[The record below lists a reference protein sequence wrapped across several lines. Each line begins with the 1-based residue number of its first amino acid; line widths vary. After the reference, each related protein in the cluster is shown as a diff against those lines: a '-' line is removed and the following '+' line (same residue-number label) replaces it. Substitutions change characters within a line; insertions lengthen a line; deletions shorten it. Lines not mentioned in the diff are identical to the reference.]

1 MSNKKDFKYFSFGM
15 SKETMKDYIANTSSE
30 KHFKGGPYAPYR
42 YSTELTQCIIRAITE
57 GAVEYDAKDEE
68 MFKILV
74 SLIKTCGCDDKGVYS
89 NNAHSALKKIC
100 IARGL
105 PENAITLDDK
115 KETGAIKSLGNKI
128 KGFFGFGKKNKNNNE
143 AKDTQPTP
151 EQPKEKVAEQKTP
164 KTKNKGLWR
173 TLAVTGAVVTAGLA
187 TMFVAKCASD
197 KQNNQDAKTP
207 VKSEIVKP
215 NAQSKSNTK
224 WTYTWGQTNDK
235 KTAQWPVKPFTTKQA
250 TSKTHQQNVTR
261 ADSAKIIAINN
272 FCDSSLD
279 ILMGKKKR
287 DALYNKIQNQVT
299 RGIFK
304 IPSGMSVQRIAHA
317 MEMSRIYEGK
327 SIILDALNSDKAL
340 SQAEQEAF
348 AKHIDGIGERGE
360 KLQKR
365 MMQKHK
371 LSSHSKFNKASHAQQ
386 KAHIKNLKQL
396 RQIRGR

>member
-1 MSNKKDFKYFSFGM
+1 MSNKKDFKYFSFSI
-15 SKETMKDYIANTSSE
+15 SKKTLKDYIANTSSE
-30 KHFKGGPYAPYR
+30 KRFKGGPYAPYR
-42 YSTELTQCIIRAITE
+42 YSTELTQCVIRAIIND
-57 GAVEYDAKDEE
+57 AVEYDVKDEE
-68 MFKILV
+68 MFNILV
-74 SLIKTCGCDDKGVYS
+74 SLVKTCGCNDKGVYS
-89 NNAHSALKKIC
+89 NNAHNALKKIC

-105 PENAITLDDK
+105 PENAITLNDK
-115 KETGAIKSLGNKI
+115 KEVGPLETLGNKI
-128 KGFFGFGKKNKNNNE
+128 KGFFGFGKKNKNTNE
-143 AKDTQPTP
+143 VKDTQTPP
-151 EQPKEKVAEQKTP
+151 EQPKEKVAEQKNA
-164 KTKNKGLWR
+164 KVKNRGFWR

-187 TMFVAKCASD
+187 TMLVAKCASD

-207 VKSEIVKP
+207 VKSEIVRQ
-215 NAQSKSNTK
+215 NTQSNLDTK

-235 KTAQWPVKPFTTKQA
+235 KTAQWPVKPFTAKLV
-250 TSKTHQQNVTR
+250 TSKTHQQNIAD
-261 ADSAKIIAINN
+261 ADSAKIVAINN